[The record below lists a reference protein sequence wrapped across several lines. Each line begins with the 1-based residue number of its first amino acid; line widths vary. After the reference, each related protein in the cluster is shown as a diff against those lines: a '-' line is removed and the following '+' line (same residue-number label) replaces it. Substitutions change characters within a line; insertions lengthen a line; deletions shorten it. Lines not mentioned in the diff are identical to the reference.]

1 MEIEYLDEI
10 SLEDYKNILTDAS
23 YKVLSDKQI
32 LTGLK
37 NTMFISACKC
47 DGKMVGVAR
56 LVGDYST
63 TGLLTNVIVIKDY
76 RHLGI
81 GRTLVENIKNKVYDM
96 LEDGEQFH
104 IELMPVYGRREFY
117 LNCGFRYRPE
127 KMDGMDVW
135 IKKGIVNDK

>member
-127 KMDGMDVW
+127 KNGWNGCLD
-135 IKKGIVNDK
+135 KKRNCE

>member
-1 MEIEYLDEI
+1 
-10 SLEDYKNILTDAS
+10 
-23 YKVLSDKQI
+23 
-32 LTGLK
+32 
-37 NTMFISACKC
+37 
-47 DGKMVGVAR
+47 MVGVAR
-56 LVGDYST
+56 LVGDFST
-63 TGLLTNVIVIKDY
+63 TGLLTNVIVMKDY

-135 IKKGIVNDK
+135 IKKGILNDK